1 MKEFITR
8 TYPVEFRADEEKKDE
23 EKLDGY
29 IRGVGAVL
37 DQFTD
42 ISGYFREKVDI
53 NAFDDVDLTRVKGF
67 FNHDI
72 NDKALTS
79 NLIPLEKKGGME
91 ITIDKKNKQVII
103 DQHLNLKRSDANDLY
118 LGIQDG
124 VFDGM
129 SFMFGIK
136 EEKWEDL
143 DTDYPTR
150 TILKVDPVIE
160 FSVVNYP
167 AYKQTSIGLRSI
179 EVAENASSVL
189 EKARQNHLNKRSVES
204 TAQKEELELIKI
216 KNKNLGGR

>member
-1 MKEFITR
+1 MDEMITR
-8 TYPVEFRADEEKKDE
+8 CFPFEYRTDEEKKDE
-23 EKLDGY
+23 EKSDGY
-29 IRGVGAVL
+29 IRGDGAVL

-42 ISGYFREKVDI
+42 IGGWFREKLDI
-53 NAFDDVDLTRVKGF
+53 NAFDGVDLSKVKGF

-72 NDKALTS
+72 NEKALTS

-91 ITIDKKNKQVII
+91 ITVDKKNKKVIV
-103 DQHLNLKRSDANDLY
+103 DQHLNLKRGDANDLY

-150 TILKVDPVIE
+150 IILKVDPVIE

-189 EKARQNHLNKRSVES
+189 EKARQNHLNKRNGENITS
-204 TAQKEELELIKI
+204 KKELELLKI